1 MAEKTLTLKFT
12 LTETGISTEI
22 HGSRGPVWVDVL
34 KHVMPS
40 VYSSLAEEGCDL
52 EQTQEKLMK
61 AMADISGKSV
71 DDVKKDLAAMDGD
84 KYVNIA
90 KLSAVYLQ
98 DFIGKK
104 FNPKSKDVEESKD
117 VEATEK
123 DK

>member
-12 LTETGISTEI
+12 LKETGVSTEI
-22 HGSRGPVWVDVL
+22 HGTRGPVWVDVL
-34 KHVMPS
+34 KQVMPS

-52 EQTQEKLMK
+52 EQSQEKLMQ
-61 AMADISGKSV
+61 AMANMADKSV
-71 DDVKKDLAAMDGD
+71 DEVKKDLAAMDGD
-84 KYVNIA
+84 EYVNIA

-98 DFIGKK
+98 DFINKK
-104 FNPKSKDVEESKD
+104 FKPESKD

>member
-12 LTETGISTEI
+12 LKETGVSTEI
-22 HGSRGPVWVDVL
+22 HGTRGPVWVDVL
-34 KHVMPS
+34 KQVMPS

-52 EQTQEKLMK
+52 EQTQEKLIK
-61 AMADISGKSV
+61 TMADMAEKSV

-84 KYVNIA
+84 EYVNIA

-104 FNPKSKDVEESKD
+104 FKPASQD